1 MSSRR
6 ARHGGLWGGRIVF
19 VGEGVLSGVG
29 IFGAV
34 HSGSGGARDVFQSAF
49 HPLVLRER
57 EIERNSQDGGA

>member
-6 ARHGGLWGGRIVF
+6 ARHDGLWGGRIVL

-34 HSGSGGARDVFQSAF
+34 HSGSGGVGDVLQSTF
-49 HPLVLRER
+49 HSLVLRER
-57 EIERNSQDGGA
+57 ERKRGGKRS